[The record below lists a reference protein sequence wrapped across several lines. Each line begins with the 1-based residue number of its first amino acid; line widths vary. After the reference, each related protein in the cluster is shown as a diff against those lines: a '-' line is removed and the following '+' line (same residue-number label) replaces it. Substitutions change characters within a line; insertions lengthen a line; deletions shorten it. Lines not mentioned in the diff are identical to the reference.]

1 MLARLWRL
9 LREAGEGFITDDAL
23 SRGAAIA
30 FYSVTSLGPVL
41 FIVVAIGGLAFGAEA
56 ARGAVTAQLGGL
68 MGKGSADL
76 VQAALRSAAG
86 QEEGVA
92 ASVFGAAALLVTAS
106 GVFGEMQAALNVI
119 WKSTPRGTTLS
130 RLVRAR
136 MASLGLVAALGFL
149 LVVSL
154 AVSAGLAA
162 FTDVLNAGLP
172 FAAAVLQA
180 LNFLMSWLLIAVLF
194 AAIYK
199 VLPDTPI
206 AWRDV
211 VAGALATS
219 LLFNVGKLLIALY
232 LGQSTIASGYGAA
245 GALIVMLLWVYYSSQ
260 IFLFGA
266 ELTRAYAS
274 VHGSRAGDGEIGGGD
289 GIRTHGTG

>member
-1 MLARLWRL
+1 MLASTWGLI
-9 LREAGEGFITDDAL
+9 REAADRFIANDGL

-41 FIVVAIGGLAFGAEA
+41 LIVVAIGGLAFGAEA
-56 ARGAVTAQLGGL
+56 ARGAVSAQLGAL
-68 MGKGSADL
+68 MGRGGADL
-76 VQAALRSAAG
+76 VQAVLRGAAG
-86 QEEGVA
+86 KEEGVA
-92 ASVFGAAALLVTAS
+92 ASVFGAVALLVTAS

-119 WKSTPRGTTLS
+119 WRSQPRGTALS

-149 LVVSL
+149 LMVSL

-162 FTDVLNAGLP
+162 CAEMLDARLP
-172 FAAAVLQA
+172 FAATALQA
-180 LNFLMSWLLIAVLF
+180 LHFLISWLLIAGLF

-199 VLPDTPI
+199 VLPESPI

-211 VAGALATS
+211 AVGALATS
-219 LLFNVGKLLIALY
+219 LLFNLGKLLIALY

-245 GALIVMLLWVYYSSQ
+245 GALIVLLLWVYYSAQ

-266 ELTRAYAS
+266 ELTRAYALARKRRNE
-274 VHGSRAGDGEIGGGD
+274 GEEIGGGD
-289 GIRTHGTG
+289 GTL